1 MRMSFKEEIFELY
14 VKDYRIETFCYNMM
28 GKLLETEMVK
38 ERLQLYDIQSCYIYG
53 GGYLG
58 VQLYNAVHNMVNV
71 KAVVDKNGGLSVN
84 VEGIRTISLDDL
96 VKEYTDEKIIITPVK
111 YYQRIKDDLSK
122 FVNEK
127 ELLFL
132 GEFLEGMVQ

>member
-1 MRMSFKEEIFELY
+1 MNFEEEIFDLY
-14 VKDYRIETFCYNMM
+14 VKDYRIESSCYNMM
-28 GKLLETEMVK
+28 GRMLETEWMK
-38 ERLQLYDIQSCYIYG
+38 ERLELFNIESLYIYG

-58 VQLYNAVHNMVNV
+58 VQLYNAIHNMVDV

-84 VEGIRTISLDDL
+84 VKGIRAISFDDL
-96 VKEYTDEKIIITPVK
+96 MEEYTGEKIIITPVK

-122 FVNEK
+122 FIDEK

-132 GEFLEGMVQ
+132 GEFLEGMVEQ

>member
-1 MRMSFKEEIFELY
+1 MSFEEELFELY
-14 VKDYRIETFCYNMM
+14 VKDYRIQTHCYNMM
-28 GKLLETEMVK
+28 GQLLDTEWVRK
-38 ERLQLYDIQSCYIYG
+38 RLQLYNIQSLYIYG

-58 VQLYNAVHNMVNV
+58 VQLFNAVHDMVNV

-84 VEGIRTISLDDL
+84 VKGIRTISLDDL
-96 VKEYTDEKIIITPVK
+96 VKEYAGERIIITPVK

-122 FVNEK
+122 FVDEK

-132 GEFLEGMVQ
+132 GEFLEGMVQQ